1 MSSIV
6 SEDNPPRNVPFRRR
20 LIIVVLAA
28 GLLLA
33 AIVAFNT
40 WKANFVADLR
50 KKNAAPPQTV
60 SAANVRFT
68 DWQPEVSAVGS
79 MRAVRGVDVTT
90 EVTGLV
96 RTLRFNSGDEVKAGQ
111 VLVELNADA
120 EIAQQQALEAAAE
133 LSATVYKRDLEQYDA
148 EAISKAQLDADAADL
163 KNKRAQANAQKAL
176 VQKKI
181 IRAPFAGRLGITTV
195 NPGQYLNTG
204 DKVVTLQAVDPIYV
218 DFKLP
223 QQQLAQIAN
232 GQSVNLTTDSFP
244 GVKFVGKINAIDP
257 RVDAS
262 TRNFQAEATIPNPD
276 RKLLPGMFA
285 RVAVI
290 AGEAKSYLT
299 LPQTAITYNPYG
311 ATVFVAQRKPGGSEK
326 DLIAQQAFVTLGPT
340 RGDQVAVVK
349 GVKEGDLVVT
359 SGQMKLVN
367 GAPLI
372 VDNSILPANDPSPSP
387 QEQ

>member
-6 SEDNPPRNVPFRRR
+6 SEDRQSVNASMRRR
-20 LIIVVLAA
+20 LIIVVLAV
-28 GLLLA
+28 GVLLA
-33 AIVAFNT
+33 AIVFFNA
-40 WKANFVADLR
+40 WKANLLAGIR

-60 SAANVRFT
+60 SAASVKYS

-96 RTLRFNSGDEVKAGQ
+96 RTLRFKSGDEVKLGQ

-120 EIAQQQALEAAAE
+120 EIAQQHALEAAAD
-133 LSATVYKRDLEQYDA
+133 LSATVFERDKEQYDA
-148 EAISKAQLDADAADL
+148 QAISKAQLDADAADL
-163 KNKRAQANAQKAL
+163 KNKRAQAAAQAAL
-176 VQKKI
+176 VAKKI
-181 IRAPFAGRLGITTV
+181 IRAPFDGRLGITTV
-195 NPGQYLNTG
+195 NPGQYLNAG

-223 QQQLAQIAN
+223 QQQLAMIAN
-232 GQSVNLTTDSFP
+232 GQAVNLTTDSYP
-244 GVKFVGKINAIDP
+244 GAAFTGKINAIDP
-257 RVDAS
+257 RVDPS
-262 TRNFQAEATIPNPD
+262 TRNFQAEATVPNPD
-276 RKLLPGMFA
+276 RKLMPGMFA

-290 AGEAKSYLT
+290 AGDKKQYLT

-311 ATVFVAQRKPGGSEK
+311 ATVFVAEKKPGGSDK

-340 RGDQVAVVK
+340 RGDQVAIVK
-349 GVKEGDLVVT
+349 GVKEGDQVVT

-372 VDNSILPANDPSPSP
+372 IDNSVLPANDPNPSP